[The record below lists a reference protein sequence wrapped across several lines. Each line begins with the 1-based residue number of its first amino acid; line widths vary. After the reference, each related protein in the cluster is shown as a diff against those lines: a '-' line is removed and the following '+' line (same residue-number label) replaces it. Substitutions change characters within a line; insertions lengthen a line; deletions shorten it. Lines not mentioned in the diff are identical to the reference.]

1 MAADA
6 EQVLFRRYGGR
17 RGEPDCRNQAF
28 FPGDDPLPPAVVVQT
43 RTARTENEQSRCVER
58 PTKLWFDGVE
68 VIGIDHVQLAM
79 PAGGEDAAREFYAR
93 VLGIPEVRKP
103 PALAGRGGAWFETG
117 GLKLHVGVDPDFR
130 PARKAHAGLLVREL
144 PVLVRRLRHAGY
156 EVEEVRDD
164 RLHAYVSDPFGNRL
178 ELVETAS

>member
-1 MAADA
+1 MQSKCCSVATAGAAGSPIA
-6 EQVLFRRYGGR
+6 GIKR
-17 RGEPDCRNQAF
+17 F
-28 FPGDDPLPPAVVVQT
+28 FPGGDPLPVAVAVQT
-43 RTARTENEQSRCVER
+43 RTARTENEQSRCVAR
-58 PTKLWFDGVE
+58 ATKLWFDVVE

-103 PALAGRGGAWFETG
+103 PSLASRGGAWFETG

-144 PVLVRRLRHAGY
+144 PVLVRRLRDAGY

-178 ELVETAS
+178 ELVETRS

>member
-1 MAADA
+1 M
-6 EQVLFRRYGGR
+6 
-17 RGEPDCRNQAF
+17 
-28 FPGDDPLPPAVVVQT
+28 
-43 RTARTENEQSRCVER
+43 
-58 PTKLWFDGVE
+58 E

-93 VLGIPEVRKP
+93 VLAIPEVPKP

-117 GLKLHVGVDPDFR
+117 ALRIHLGVDPEFR

-144 PVLVRRLRHAGY
+144 PVLVQRLRGAGY
-156 EVEEVRDD
+156 EVEDIRVDD

-178 ELVETAS
+178 ELMETTS